1 MTRQEL
7 YIDGVLADIDEQ
19 TNVTL
24 NVASNLFRDITQM
37 IGNNSYTIQ
46 LPPTSHNKRLVAD
59 ADIIARRSQ
68 FPYLRHT
75 AKYIRDGVP
84 VIPNGIAVLMGIG
97 ERIEIVITW
106 GVSSA
111 LSSLVEGDANLNDIN
126 TDDTITFVQSPTI
139 PTWDDFDANDRV
151 YPYFFALADYNK
163 PLEETDKWNEAI
175 SHGWTC
181 GWKRPVVRVP
191 FILRAI
197 YQQYGVTFDFSEVDD
212 VVKNLVVPLVH
223 DKPNALSSTPDVV
236 TLQGT
241 THADGEF
248 RFSFTSDNGG
258 GVFNPVT
265 GTATRLQVTDPK
277 DITFSF
283 DTDVEVSWLEGMF
296 LFLHQTAFRVQIY
309 DANNNPVDDASL
321 TQGFKIYKRNETT
334 IILRAQ
340 GTIDVSLQ
348 AGWSVELRL
357 GWENSLPIYV
367 LDYGNSFATTLL
379 SVPVTIKANGS
390 EEHVQFGQE
399 YPITSNL
406 PEIKITDFI
415 KTLACVTGTFPL
427 QPTGDVVRFVSLST
441 PWNNINGA
449 VDWTRRVIPA
459 YEDERPRSMAYTIQ
473 GYARDNNYKWKD
485 VDGYDGELDGTLNVP
500 NDNLAKSRDVIT
512 LPFAVPKTSQRTGE
526 ARIPIYEISNYDEL
540 AAGGT
545 TPTYNIDNAAD
556 YLCTAFSERV
566 VRHIAGGGTARVAI
580 GTDGLNLQSII
591 DERYRNIEAALTQTV
606 IIKERVRLSDVDV
619 MEFDATKPVYLAQY
633 GAFFAVLNIQSNS
646 DGTAEVEMLAM
657 ISNNQ

>member
-84 VIPNGIAVLMGIG
+84 VIPNGVAVLIGIG

-126 TDDTITFVQSPTI
+126 TDDTITFVQHPTI
-139 PTWDDFDANDRV
+139 PTWDDFNANDRV
-151 YPYFFALADYNK
+151 YPYFFAVADYNK

-175 SHGWTC
+175 SHGWIC
-181 GWKRPVVRVP
+181 GWERPVVRVP

-212 VVKNLVVPLVH
+212 VVKNLVIPLVH
-223 DKPNALSSTPDVV
+223 DKPNALTSTPDVL
-236 TLQGT
+236 TIAGKTASLRELT
-241 THADGEF
+241 
-248 RFSFTSDNGG
+248 FSLTSDNGG
-258 GVFNPVT
+258 NIFIPVT
-265 GTATRLQVTDPK
+265 GTATRLKVNTAK

-283 DTDVEVSWLEGMF
+283 DTDVEVSANDGTLLYCFKTGV
-296 LFLHQTAFRVQIY
+296 RVQLY
-309 DANNNPVDDASL
+309 DADNNPVDDSL
-321 TQGFKIYKRNETT
+321 VVNFKILRRTETT
-334 IILRAQ
+334 ITLRLQ
-340 GTIDVSLQ
+340 GTIDVSMQ
-348 AGWSVELRL
+348 ADWGVELKLVWDGSFVVDFLRDFADTL
-357 GWENSLPIYV
+357 VSLPMVI
-367 LDYGNSFATTLL
+367 N
-379 SVPVTIKANGS
+379 ANGS

-415 KTLACVTGTFPL
+415 KTLACITGTFPL
-427 QPTGDVVRFVSLST
+427 QPTGDVVRFVPLST
-441 PWNNINGA
+441 PWGNVNEA

-459 YEDERPRSMAYTIQ
+459 YEDERPRSMAYTMQ
-473 GYARDNNYKWKD
+473 GYARNNNYKWKE
-485 VDGYDGELDGTLNVP
+485 VEGYEGTLDGVLNVP

-512 LPFAVPKTSQRTGE
+512 LPFAVPKTSQRTGK

-556 YLCTAFSERV
+556 YLCTAFAGRV
-566 VRHIAGGGTARVAI
+566 ERHIAGGGTARVAI

-591 DERYRNIEAALTQTV
+591 DERYRNIEAALSQAV
-606 IIKERVRLSDVDV
+606 IIKERVRLSDVDM